1 MNGLNMLK
9 KIEPRIVVPLVLG
22 MMFALG
28 DEASNPEGHIMQIK
42 KRVMR
47 EGAAFLCAFLCIISL
62 R

>member
-28 DEASNPEGHIMQIK
+28 DEASNPEGHIM
-42 KRVMR
+42 R

>member
-28 DEASNPEGHIMQIK
+28 DEASNP
-42 KRVMR
+42 
-47 EGAAFLCAFLCIISL
+47 AAFLCAFLCIFSL

>member
-1 MNGLNMLK
+1 MLK

-28 DEASNPEGHIMQIK
+28 DEASN
-42 KRVMR
+42 R
-47 EGAAFLCAFLCIISL
+47 EGAAFLCAFLCIFSL